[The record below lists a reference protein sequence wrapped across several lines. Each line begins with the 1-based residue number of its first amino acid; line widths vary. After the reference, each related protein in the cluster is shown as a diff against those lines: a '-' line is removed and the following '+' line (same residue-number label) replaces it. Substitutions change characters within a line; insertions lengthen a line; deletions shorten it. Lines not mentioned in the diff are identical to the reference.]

1 MLPLSPS
8 VKLSTSAGANSC
20 CVMLPPV
27 VTRTGKLA
35 KLVNQNDVQ
44 QIKCY
49 QEVSWHQMTYMN
61 KCFLQW
67 CQMEGQDLVPNEWT
81 YNAKVKV
88 HSSVGNFDAAL
99 DTVQQ
104 MQAKGVMPGRGT
116 WDVIVS
122 MAELMERPDIVHQVA
137 LHILHSRVASM
148 YWQSIGLLF
157 CTGCTCR
164 PVCHISC
171 PCSTALPFE

>member
-1 MLPLSPS
+1 M
-8 VKLSTSAGANSC
+8 K
-20 CVMLPPV
+20 
-27 VTRTGKLA
+27 
-35 KLVNQNDVQ
+35 
-44 QIKCY
+44 
-49 QEVSWHQMTYMN
+49 

-67 CQMEGQDLVPNEWT
+67 CQMEGQGLVPNEWT

-88 HSSVGNFDAAL
+88 HSSVGDFDAAL

-122 MAELMERPDIVHQVA
+122 MAELMERSDIVHQVV

-148 YWQSIGLLF
+148 HLHNTKLLF
-157 CTGCTCR
+157 CTVCTFR
-164 PVCHISC
+164 PVCHI
-171 PCSTALPFE
+171 PCHA